1 MGGTGLNLG
10 GVKDAKSS
18 ENEND
23 GGGDVTYSSVSPMD
37 AVMQVVVRPPTLDQN
52 NGPSGT
58 TLTVQNN
65 PQESALRSLGPV
77 NQINRNET
85 ADNQLKAASDAT
97 TKIAVAGAQLEKISK
112 MGDPSQT
119 VAANMT
125 PVTPAP
131 SIPPPT
137 MGGGSYTST
146 RKRDRSEETVWKPAT
161 FDATMAAV
169 NFTAVPAQD
178 TGLRTQLGQRL
189 DLGTINGTKPSLDGM
204 DTKGIG
210 TRIAQTGT
218 TLNSIQAVARMINS
232 DAGRENK
239 GPALAYKP
247 PTPVSSGPSIPTGV
261 V

>member
-1 MGGTGLNLG
+1 MGGTGLNLK

-23 GGGDVTYSSVSPMD
+23 GGAEVTYASVD
-37 AVMQVVVRPPTLDQN
+37 QTQALNVVLRQPAPDPN
-52 NGPSGT
+52 GT
-58 TLTVQNN
+58 TLTAQNTS
-65 PQESALRSLGPV
+65 QESALRSLGPV

-97 TKIAVAGAQLEKISK
+97 TKLAVAGAQLEKITK
-112 MGDPSQT
+112 MGDPGVNQT
-119 VAANMT
+119 MAANM
-125 PVTPAP
+125 TPAP

-146 RKRDRSEETVWKPAT
+146 RKKDRSEETVWKPST

-169 NFTAVPAQD
+169 NFTAASTQVQD
-178 TGLRTQLGQRL
+178 LSPRTQLGQRL
-189 DLGTINGTKPSLDGM
+189 DLGTIGGPRNSLDGM

-210 TRIAQTGT
+210 TRIAQTGA
-218 TLNSIQAVARMINS
+218 TLNSIQTVARMINS

-247 PTPVSSGPSIPTGV
+247 PTPVAAGPAVPTGLV
-261 V
+261 